1 MASPHPHPCVA
12 NVPCAVA
19 HGKADAEGPLI
30 ESSGACVP
38 AEQPVRQGMMLPPEG
53 SYRLTRESD
62 MRTTI
67 ILDKDTE
74 RRLGRFAR
82 SRKIRNRSEAIRLA
96 IHEAERRLDIEE
108 ILARTGRF
116 ELRHSNEELEA
127 MEVRRGG
134 KARPR

>member
-1 MASPHPHPCVA
+1 
-12 NVPCAVA
+12 
-19 HGKADAEGPLI
+19 
-30 ESSGACVP
+30 
-38 AEQPVRQGMMLPPEG
+38 
-53 SYRLTRESD
+53 

-67 ILDKDTE
+67 ILDKDTV

-96 IHEAERRLDIEE
+96 IHEAERRLDLEE

-116 ELRHSNEELEA
+116 ELRYSNEELEA